1 MSELFQEVQNLKE
14 MMMKIQD
21 QLPGGGGGAAIGG
34 RSKAGAGD
42 LTPTTAKAEPGLG
55 NDFKMNLQTVK

>member
-34 RSKAGAGD
+34 RSKAGAGA
-42 LTPTTAKAEPGLG
+42 LTTTTAKAEPGL
-55 NDFKMNLQTVK
+55 